1 MTRSRAVF
9 SNYRLSPINESWS
22 QYGGSVSQLAFLNP
36 GHTWESSR
44 ETKA

>member
-1 MTRSRAVF
+1 MIRSRAVL
-9 SNYRLSPINESWS
+9 SNYGLSPINESWS
-22 QYGGSVSQLAFLNP
+22 QYGGSVSQLTLLNP